1 MWFNLLWVSLFFIIF
16 SGKSAIVI
24 EQLDELI
31 KIKIEDENSEKR
43 KLWIETDD
51 PKIRIKELYNTEL

>member
-1 MWFNLLWVSLFFIIF
+1 MNQTVYFIIF

-51 PKIRIKELYNTEL
+51 PKIRIKELYNTEI

>member
-1 MWFNLLWVSLFFIIF
+1 
-16 SGKSAIVI
+16 
-24 EQLDELI
+24 LDELI

-51 PKIRIKELYNTEL
+51 PKIRIKELYNTEI